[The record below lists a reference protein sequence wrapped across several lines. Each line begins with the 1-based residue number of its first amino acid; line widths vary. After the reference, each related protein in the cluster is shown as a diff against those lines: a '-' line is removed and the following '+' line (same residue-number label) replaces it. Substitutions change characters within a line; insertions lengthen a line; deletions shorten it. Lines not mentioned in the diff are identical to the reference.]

1 MSVKSITALLVLVA
15 AVTAAPAGARS
26 AHHDGPILVRI
37 LDLQFG
43 EPTADCAAGVATY
56 SLASLGGAPVG
67 TGTGCL
73 TSDVSQCPVT
83 PFVGCRDTVLS
94 TLTFTFTGRG
104 SVTSPST
111 FKQVQVSDTAI
122 VFCAT
127 GKITEGTGEFA
138 GARGEMKGSGTIDF
152 AAPQPD
158 AIWVVDLHTRGNDD
172 DD

>member
-1 MSVKSITALLVLVA
+1 MSVKSITAMLVLAA
-15 AVTAAPAGARS
+15 AVAAAPAGARP
-26 AHHDGPILVRI
+26 AHDDRKIHVRI
-37 LDLQFG
+37 MDLQFG
-43 EPTADCAAGVATY
+43 PPTAACAAGTATY
-56 SLASLGGAPVG
+56 SLVFLDGAPAG

-83 PFVGCRDTVLS
+83 PVVGCRDTVLS
-94 TLTFTFTGRG
+94 TLTFTFTGKG
-104 SVTSPST
+104 SVTAPST

-122 VFCAT
+122 EFRAT
-127 GKITEGTGEFA
+127 GKITQGTGEFA

-158 AIWVVDLHTRGNDD
+158 ATWVVDVHQAGHDD